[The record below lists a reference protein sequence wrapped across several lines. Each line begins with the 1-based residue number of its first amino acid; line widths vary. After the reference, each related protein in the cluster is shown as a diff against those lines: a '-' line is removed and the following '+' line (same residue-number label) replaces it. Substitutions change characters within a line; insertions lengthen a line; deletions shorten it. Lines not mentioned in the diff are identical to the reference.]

1 MIPIDSMLYFYLMVG
16 MRLMESPVEIKHSQ
30 IIKPYTTSHII
41 TNNDMYNVNDICE
54 QILIDQVNNDEDSQ

>member
-1 MIPIDSMLYFYLMVG
+1 
-16 MRLMESPVEIKHSQ
+16 MESPVEIKHSQ